1 MKIVLVRVPDGRFRF
16 RLLTDSGEVV
26 AASSTYQHKASA
38 LEGIDAFRAQLADA
52 EVDDQTDRDTAGE
65 RLAQPVPGGLPPI

>member
-1 MKIVLVRVPDGRFRF
+1 MKIVLVRIPNGRFRF

-26 AASSTYQHKASA
+26 AASGTYRHKASA
-38 LEGIDAFRAQLADA
+38 LAGIDTFRAQLADA
-52 EVDDQTDRDTAGE
+52 EVEDRTDRDAAGD